1 MTSVVVYH
9 VVENQ
14 SHDLHNGL
22 PARVMTKYLHSI
34 IVRRAT
40 FATMKKF
47 HVYDCL
53 WPARIQL

>member
-34 IVRRAT
+34 IVRLAT
-40 FATMKKF
+40 FATVKKF
-47 HVYDCL
+47 HVCDCL